1 MSKRNVVLSIVAI
14 IILGYVLIKGL
25 ATAWVAMKL
34 LPMVGILA
42 AFLVVAWLWGR
53 FSK

>member
-1 MSKRNVVLSIVAI
+1 MSTRNLILSILAF

-25 ATAWVAMKL
+25 ATAWMAVKL
-34 LPMVGILA
+34 LPFICIIVVFVIVG
-42 AFLVVAWLWGR
+42 WLWGR